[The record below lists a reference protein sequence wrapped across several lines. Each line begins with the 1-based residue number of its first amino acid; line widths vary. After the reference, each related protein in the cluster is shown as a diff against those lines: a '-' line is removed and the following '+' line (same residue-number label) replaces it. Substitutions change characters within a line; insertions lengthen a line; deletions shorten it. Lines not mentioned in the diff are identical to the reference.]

1 MNRRRFWRVVLGM
14 ACCGFV
20 AGCGYHLAGHGS
32 DALPKTIHVIAV
44 PAIEN
49 KSSKFKIEQ
58 KLTAATIHEFLAK
71 TNYKIVSDPNAGD
84 AVLTGKVLSVEIL
97 PLLFQ
102 TTTIPATATTP
113 AGSVAQATAMI
124 INMKCEVTLTQR
136 ENDKVL
142 YHSDNFVFRGEY
154 QLATSGTTTPTKAEV
169 ETFFQE
175 GEPAFDRMSQ
185 DFAARLVSAVTEN
198 F

>member
-1 MNRRRFWRVVLGM
+1 
-14 ACCGFV
+14 
-20 AGCGYHLAGHGS
+20 
-32 DALPKTIHVIAV
+32 
-44 PAIEN
+44 
-49 KSSKFKIEQ
+49 
-58 KLTAATIHEFLAK
+58 
-71 TNYKIVSDPNAGD
+71 
-84 AVLTGKVLSVEIL
+84 
-97 PLLFQ
+97 
-102 TTTIPATATTP
+102 
-113 AGSVAQATAMI
+113 MI

-142 YHSDNFVFRGEY
+142 YHSNNFVFRGEY